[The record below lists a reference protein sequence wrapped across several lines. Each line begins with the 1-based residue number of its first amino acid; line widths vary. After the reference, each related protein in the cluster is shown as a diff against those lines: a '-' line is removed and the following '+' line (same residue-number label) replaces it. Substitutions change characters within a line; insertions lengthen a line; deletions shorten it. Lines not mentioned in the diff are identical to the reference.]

1 MKYLDANFFVFAL
14 LDNTKLG
21 ENARALQQEIIEGKH
36 STVTSSLTLDEILWV
51 LVRNNRREL
60 IEEVID
66 DIYHMPNLTIV
77 ATSAAAPK
85 TAVKYIQK
93 YNLKPRDAIHLAVME
108 ELKIKEII
116 SDDVN
121 FDGVRGVKRI
131 GID

>member
-21 ENARALQQEIIEGKH
+21 ENARALQQEIVEGKH

-60 IEEVID
+60 IEEAID
-66 DIYHMPNLTIV
+66 DIYHMPNLTVV

-85 TAVKYIQK
+85 IAVKYMQK

-116 SDDVN
+116 SDDVD
-121 FDGVRGVKRI
+121 FDKVQGIRRARI
-131 GID
+131 